1 MPLVEASAKVRT
13 GPPTDDEADYELPIW
28 AGEIPLHFTAAAPV
42 NDPRLQLGIEP
53 PSYAWNYTTKRE
65 N

>member
-1 MPLVEASAKVRT
+1 MRT